1 MKHKNLLN
9 FWSMK
14 ISSTFEAWKS
24 PQLLKHKNLLN
35 FWSMK
40 ICWTGNL
47 FNFLSE
53 PAASWGEG
61 HHSPELRAGDDEE
74 EEDEEDDEEDEEDEE
89 EETEEE
95 DVDQATLSIIDFHN
109 CFLLFFVVDVWNYI
123 SLPHWWPPRPPP
135 LPPP

>member
-14 ISSTFEAWKS
+14 ICS
-24 PQLLKHKNLLN
+24 
-35 FWSMK
+35 
-40 ICWTGNL
+40 TGNL

-61 HHSPELRAGDDEE
+61 HHSPELSAGDDLDDEE
-74 EEDEEDDEEDEEDEE
+74 EDKEDEENDEDDQEDEDHDE

-95 DVDQATLSIIDFHN
+95 DVDQATLS
-109 CFLLFFVVDVWNYI
+109 
-123 SLPHWWPPRPPP
+123 
-135 LPPP
+135 